1 MLKFK
6 AELVE
11 RKGNVGSMPFTS
23 MLVTFNQRIKDW
35 RGFWATVFIP
45 RYTEKIQQNFETE
58 GELSGYTFGWPDL
71 NPAYAAWKARHF
83 PGTKILER
91 TRELRESLAPG
102 GNSNTVIEAGPT
114 SLRFGTRVT
123 YARFHQQTRP
133 FLPRITVA
141 EWTPLARE
149 WVMQQAKES
158 GLSA

>member
-1 MLKFK
+1 MFKLK

-11 RKGNVGSMPFTS
+11 RSGTVGNIPFAS
-23 MLVTFNQRIKDW
+23 KLITFNKSIKDW

-45 RYTEKIQQNFETE
+45 RYIEEIQQNFETE

-91 TRELRESLAPG
+91 TRRLRESLAHG
-102 GNSNTVIEAGPT
+102 GNSDTVIEAGPRT
-114 SLRFGTRVT
+114 LRFGTRVW
-123 YARFHQQTRP
+123 YARFHQDTRP
-133 FLPRITVA
+133 FLPRVTIDR
-141 EWTPLARE
+141 WSPLARE
-149 WVMQQAKES
+149 WVMQQAKEA